1 MTLSSPA
8 GKKTGIYQLKGIKP
22 ARGLTGSPPIMTAD
36 GAECLN
42 WECVRFRR
50 QLMKKNFGLEELSRR
65 KSLIIDMAAH
75 DLRGLISGILNAS
88 NYLLGEAD
96 GLPDD
101 HLPLLRGI
109 AASSKLTLGLI
120 EDIVQL
126 SLIEAGGLRLAL
138 QPTDLARLTEKNLS
152 QNQLLADRKQIRL
165 ELIVD
170 GALPLVRIDPLRM
183 NQAVDNLVTTAIT
196 FSKPDSKIEVRI
208 QAQNDVVSITVRDEG
223 SRMTAA
229 ERRTVFK
236 VFGRSKRAPASKTS
250 GTGFGLAITKRI
262 VQAHG
267 GRIQLESQAD
277 KGSTFTVTLPVAT
290 NARVRRIKSVI
301 TSTPRLESSSA
312 VNGLAILAKSHSTIS
327 LLERRPLI

>member
-1 MTLSSPA
+1 MTLSSPT
-8 GKKTGIYQLKGIKP
+8 GRKMGIYQLERPTKP
-22 ARGLTGSPPIMTAD
+22 ARELTGSLSIMPPD
-36 GAECLN
+36 RPECLN
-42 WECVRFRR
+42 WECVRLRR
-50 QLMKKNFGLEELSRR
+50 QLVKKNIGLEKLSRR
-65 KSLIIDMAAH
+65 RSLIIDMAAH

-96 GLPDD
+96 GLPED

-109 AASSKLTLGLI
+109 AASSKFTLSLI

-126 SLIEAGGLRLAL
+126 SQIEAGELRLAL
-138 QPTDLARLTEKNLS
+138 QTTDLVWLTEQNLS
-152 QNQLLADRKQIRL
+152 QNRLLADRKQIRL

-196 FSKPDSKIEVRI
+196 FSKPGSKIEVRMH
-208 QAQNDVVSITVRDEG
+208 AQNDVVSIAVRDEG
-223 SRMTAA
+223 PGITAA

-236 VFGRSKRAPASKTS
+236 VFGRSKHAPASKTS

-267 GRIQLESQAD
+267 GRIQLESQAG
-277 KGSTFTVTLPVAT
+277 KGSTFTVTLPVAN
-290 NARVRRIKSVI
+290 NAKVRRTESAL
-301 TSTPRLESSSA
+301 TSAPRLRVTTA
-312 VNGLAILAKSHSTIS
+312 Q
-327 LLERRPLI
+327 